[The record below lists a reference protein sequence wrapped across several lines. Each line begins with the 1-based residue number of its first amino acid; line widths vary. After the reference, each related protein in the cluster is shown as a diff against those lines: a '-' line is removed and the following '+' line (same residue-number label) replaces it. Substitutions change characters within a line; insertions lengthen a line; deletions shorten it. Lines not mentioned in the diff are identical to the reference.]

1 MRPERIWWY
10 STALYS
16 RGWKR
21 LAQILVRLNYLL
33 YKADLPAE
41 CKISRDVKFF
51 HRALGVV
58 INPEVSIDS
67 GVRIVHN
74 VTIGVVVGT
83 NTTRSGRVIVE
94 KNVRIGVGAVIL
106 ASPGRTLVLGEG
118 CQIGA
123 MSYVRDSVAAGDVV
137 LAPLAQVKQSF

>member
-10 STALYS
+10 STVLHS
-16 RGWKR
+16 KGWKKAAQA
-21 LAQILVRLNYLL
+21 LARLNYFLF
-33 YKADLPAE
+33 KADLPAE
-41 CKISRDVKFF
+41 CKIAQDVKLF
-51 HRALGVV
+51 HRGLGVV
-58 INPEVSIDS
+58 INPEVTIES

-83 NTTRSGRVIVE
+83 DATRTGRVLVE

-106 ASPGRTLVLGEG
+106 ASPGKTLVLGEG

-123 MSYVRDSVAAGDVV
+123 MCYIRDSVAPGDVV
-137 LAPLAQVKQSF
+137 LAPLARSKSSF